1 MKTSKTC
8 KRTALFLA
16 AVLLLTSVFA
26 VLPAFAA
33 AGATEIAV
41 TNGVA
46 TNVVWNYGYVGSSV
60 NPYGNANKIS
70 NNSSG
75 KNGAYRYSDILT
87 IPHAGTSIS
96 FSDPAEKSISVNAY
110 IISSWKQVNG
120 AWVLDTDGTN
130 IAGVGAKTSGIAV
143 YNSTTEI
150 VTYTYTTQKDNE
162 HIRLGCYG
170 TPGSEVCPTVYV
182 GNSETNADGVLE
194 NIVWFPGYV
203 ASSAHG
209 TVNIRDTISVGGAG
223 YSYSAP
229 ILLKKAGT
237 KISFKVTLGGAI
249 NKAASQNAYV
259 FSVWERNHDNSF
271 LFGYGCPGNDQKQN
285 TAWQTVNG
293 DTYEYFYTSS
303 YDNEYVRICYYSG
316 AASNALPDALPT
328 VTLTENGGGD
338 ATLARAY
345 YDPALVLSA
354 RTVTWNAG
362 YVGSSANTSAANKL
376 NKGGGGYKYTDIITV
391 WGKGS
396 LLMFTDIG
404 GTSSNEFASGSAYV
418 FSSFASEDNSL
429 INVDTAGTNLAGNN
443 ASCYVVN
450 PDGSRTYYYY
460 TTKDVEYIRISM
472 RSDNANY
479 GTVNK
484 VATSFIA
491 PTVYVISSAN
501 LVKWNAGSYIMGNPK
516 ATWGNGLYST
526 NAHADYTYTDYFAV
540 PKAGTT
546 ISIPAL
552 GNVSANIAVFST
564 YDKNGDT
571 YTGVS
576 ALMPAAASYTTIG
589 STRYYTYTTT
599 RDNEILRL
607 CTNSKYTGTAGN
619 YFLPVL
625 TSTLGTYSSL
635 FAGKEMTIIGDS
647 YFAGN
652 GIDKAFVW
660 PKLFADLYG
669 MTFYNQGVNGS
680 AISDSSG
687 DNTKYTPMVNRWDKM
702 QGSENTA
709 LVLFEGGRNDYNQKT
724 PIGELGD
731 TTTKTFYGAIDTVM
745 KGLLQKF
752 PNALIVCLN
761 PWDLTRYETYN
772 RDIGAGHTCNEYAAA
787 FRNYVA
793 SLGNDRVVLLDTNST
808 DTVPVYIQDASFRRT
823 YAQTPTDGSHMN
835 IKGMNFALP
844 FFEKRL
850 AEFMTEYTA
859 MQNAGGGIVFSENGK
874 PVQVKSTVEAGEI
887 TVPAPYIGT
896 SDALVGWSG
905 TVGGKEVLLPVGG
918 TLTVAAGESGTLT
931 PKYLHLSSAGNTI
944 RLVTGSNGV
953 RFLTE
958 VDLAEYEA
966 LANIP
971 GVTLSRGT
979 LIVPE
984 FYLASLGNEL
994 TFDSL
999 TANAKKH
1006 LNVKAGA
1013 WYQKDADSALFAGS
1027 IANIYEDHYTLAYVG
1042 TGYITVTFTDGSEVT
1057 FYAAKTPET
1066 SVTVNALAE
1075 TAYHDRS
1082 ETRTNVYQYETEDN
1096 DYSPYT
1102 AEQRGVLAGYLTS
1115 KVLTI
1120 TGDAANGFAANAKS
1134 GVQFT
1139 VTTETDQDRLFVR
1152 RADGTAIT
1160 EADFDGVYF
1169 RGISVQFTVADGAI
1183 CIYYTEYT
1191 ERY

>member
-1 MKTSKTC
+1 MKSQKICT
-8 KRTALFLA
+8 RTALFLA

-33 AGATEIAV
+33 TEATEIAV
-41 TNGVA
+41 ANGVA

-60 NPYGNANKIS
+60 NPNGNANKIA
-70 NNSSG
+70 NNSNG
-75 KNGAYRYSDILT
+75 KAGSYRYSDILT

-96 FSDPAEKSISVNAY
+96 FSDPTGKSVSVNAY
-110 IISSWKQVNG
+110 VISSWKQVNG
-120 AWVLDTDGTN
+120 AWELDTDGTN
-130 IAGVGAKTSGIAV
+130 IAGVGASTKGIAV
-143 YNSTTEI
+143 YNSTTKI

-162 HIRLGCYG
+162 HIRLCCYG

-182 GNSETNADGVLE
+182 GNSEVNTDGVLE
-194 NIVWFPGYV
+194 NIVWFPGYI
-203 ASSAHG
+203 ASWAHE
-209 TVNIRDTISVGGAG
+209 TVNMRDTISVGGDG

-237 KISFKVTLGGAI
+237 KISFKVTIGGAI
-249 NKAASQNAYV
+249 TKAASGNAYV

-271 LFGYGCPGNDQKQN
+271 LFGYGCPDNN
-285 TAWQTVNG
+285 TAWQTVDGN
-293 DTYEYFYTSS
+293 TYEYFYTSS
-303 YDNEYVRICYYSG
+303 YDNEYVRISYYSG
-316 AASNALPDALPT
+316 AASNTLPDTFPT

-345 YDPALVLSA
+345 YDPALVLST

-362 YVGSSANTSAANKL
+362 YVGSSTNSATNKL
-376 NKGGGGYKYTDIITV
+376 NKTGGGYKYTDIISV
-391 WGKGS
+391 YGKGS

-404 GTSSNEFASGSAYV
+404 GTGTEFASGGAYV

-429 INVDTAGTNLAGNN
+429 IDVDMTGTNLAGDNT
-443 ASCYVVN
+443 SCYVVN

-460 TTKDVEYIRISM
+460 TTKDVEHIRISM
-472 RSDNANY
+472 RSDFANQ

-484 VATSFIA
+484 VDTSFIA

-501 LVKWNAGSYIMGNPK
+501 LVKWNAGSYIMGNPNVSWAK
-516 ATWGNGLYST
+516 IYTING
-526 NAHADYTYTDYFAV
+526 HADYTYTDYFTV

-552 GNVSANIAVFST
+552 AGNSTSPNIAVFST

-576 ALMPAAASYTTIG
+576 ALMPANASYTTIG
-589 STRYYTYTTT
+589 STNIYTYTTT

-625 TSTLGTYSSL
+625 TPTIGTYSSL

-652 GIDKAFVW
+652 GIDKAYVW

-669 MTFYNQGVNGS
+669 MTFYNQGISGS

-687 DNTKYTPMVNRWDKM
+687 DSKYNPMVNRWDQM

-761 PWDLTRYETYN
+761 PWDLTRYESYN

-793 SLGNDRVVLLDTNST
+793 SLDNDRVVMLDTNST
-808 DTVPVYIQDASFRRT
+808 STVPVFIQDAPFRLA

-835 IKGMNFALP
+835 IKGMNFVLP

-850 AEFMTEYTA
+850 AELMTEYTA
-859 MQNAGGGIVFSENGK
+859 MQNAGGGIVFSENDK
-874 PVQVKSTVEAGEI
+874 PVQIKSTVEAGEI
-887 TVPAPYIGT
+887 TIPAPYIGT

-905 TVGGKEVLLPVGG
+905 TVGGEEVFLPVGG
-918 TLTVAAGESGTLT
+918 KLTVKAGESGTLT

-966 LANIP
+966 LAKIP

-984 FYLASLGNEL
+984 SYLESLGNEL
-994 TFDSL
+994 TFDAL
-999 TANAKKH
+999 TQNAKKY

-1013 WYQKDADSALFAGS
+1013 WYQENTDSALFAGS
-1027 IANIYEDHYTLAYVG
+1027 IANIFEKNYTLPFVG
-1042 TGYITVTFTDGSEVT
+1042 TGYITVTFTDGSEAT
-1057 FYAAKTPET
+1057 FYAAKTPAT
-1066 SVTVNALAE
+1066 SVIVYELAKNA
-1075 TAYHDRS
+1075 YYDRS
-1082 ETRTNVYQYETEDN
+1082 ETRTNVYQYETEDY
-1096 DYSPYT
+1096 DYSPYM
-1102 AEQRGVLAGYLTS
+1102 AEQLQILVNYLDRA

-1120 TGDAANGFAANAKS
+1120 AGDAVNGFVANTGN

-1139 VTTETDQDRLFVR
+1139 VTIVSDRDQLLVR
-1152 RADGTAIT
+1152 RADSTAIAK
-1160 EADFDGVYF
+1160 ADFDIVYF
-1169 RGISVQFTVADGAI
+1169 CGTSVQFTVVDGAI

>member
-1 MKTSKTC
+1 MKTSKNC
-8 KRTALFLA
+8 KRATLFLA

-26 VLPAFAA
+26 VFPAFAA
-33 AGATEIAV
+33 TDATEIAV
-41 TNGVA
+41 TDGIA

-70 NNSSG
+70 DNS
-75 KNGAYRYSDILT
+75 NGSTGPYRYSDILT

-96 FSDPAEKSISVNAY
+96 FSDPAGKSMSVNAY

-130 IAGVGAKTSGIAV
+130 IAGVGAKTNSIAV
-143 YNSTTEI
+143 YNSTTKI

-170 TPGSEVCPTVYV
+170 TPGSAVCPTVYV

-194 NIVWFPGYV
+194 NIVWFPGYI
-203 ASSAHG
+203 ASSSHG
-209 TVNIRDTISVGGAG
+209 TVNIRDTIAVGGSG
-223 YSYSAP
+223 YTYSAP

-237 KISFKVTLGGAI
+237 KISFKVTKGGAI
-249 NKAASQNAYV
+249 TKFASLNAYV

-271 LFGYGCPGNDQKQN
+271 LFGYGCPGNDQGKN
-285 TAWQTVNG
+285 TAWQTVDG

-303 YDNEYVRICYYSG
+303 YDNEYVRISYFSG
-316 AASNALPDALPT
+316 AASNALPSTFPT

-362 YVGSSANTSAANKL
+362 YVGSSANAGSTNKL
-376 NKGGGGYKYTDIITV
+376 NKGAGGYKYTDIIPV

-404 GTSSNEFASGSAYV
+404 GTGNEFASGSAYV

-429 INVDTAGTNLAGNN
+429 INVDTTGTNLAGNN
-443 ASCYVVN
+443 TSCYVVN

-472 RSDNANY
+472 RSDSANY
-479 GTVNK
+479 GTINK
-484 VATSFIA
+484 VSTSFIA
-491 PTVYVISSAN
+491 PAVYVISSAN
-501 LVKWNAGSYIMGNPK
+501 LVKWNAGSYIMGNPN

-526 NAHADYTYTDYFAV
+526 NTHADYTYTDYFTV

-546 ISIPAL
+546 ISIPAKS
-552 GNVSANIAVFST
+552 NVSANIAVFST

-576 ALMPAAASYTTIG
+576 ALMPAKASYTTNG
-589 STRYYTYTTT
+589 STRRYTYTTT

-625 TSTLGTYSSL
+625 TSTIGTYSSL

-652 GIDKAFVW
+652 GIDKNFVW

-669 MTFYNQGVNGS
+669 MTFYNQGINGS

-687 DNTKYTPMVNRWDKM
+687 DNKYNPMVNRWNKM

-761 PWDLTRYETYN
+761 PWQLERYPSYN
-772 RDIGAGHTCNEYAAA
+772 NANSAGHTSNDYAAA

-793 SLGNDRVVLLDTNST
+793 SLGNDRVVMLDTNNT
-808 DTVPVYIQDASFRRT
+808 GTVPVFIQDASFRRA
-823 YAQTPTDGSHMN
+823 YAQTPADGSHMN
-835 IKGMNFALP
+835 IKGMNFILP
-844 FFEKRL
+844 FFEQRL
-850 AEFMTEYTA
+850 AEFMTGYTA

-874 PVQVKSTVEAGEI
+874 PVQVKSTAEAGEI
-887 TVPAPYIGT
+887 TIPAPYIET
-896 SDALVGWSG
+896 TDALIGWSG

-918 TLTVAAGESGTLT
+918 KLTAAAGESGTLT
-931 PKYLHLSSAGNTI
+931 PKYLHMSSAGNTI
-944 RLVTGSNGV
+944 RLITNSNGI

-958 VDLAEYEA
+958 VNLAEYEA

-984 FYLASLGNEL
+984 FYLSSLGNEL

-1006 LNVKAGA
+1006 LHIKAGA
-1013 WYQKDADSALFAGS
+1013 WYQQNANSALFAGS

-1042 TGYITVTFTDGSEVT
+1042 TGYITVTFTDGSEIT
-1057 FYAAKTPET
+1057 FYAAKTPAT

-1075 TAYHDRS
+1075 TAYRDRN
-1082 ETRTNVYQYETEDN
+1082 EARTEVYQYETEDGN
-1096 DYSPYT
+1096 YSPYT
-1102 AEQRGVLAGYLTS
+1102 AKQREVLAGYLTS

-1120 TGDAANGFAANAKS
+1120 TGDATNGFAASAKS

-1139 VTTETDQDRLFVR
+1139 VTVETDKDLLFVR
-1152 RADGTAIT
+1152 RTDGIAIT
-1160 EADFDGVYF
+1160 EGDFDGVYF
-1169 RGISVQFTVADGAI
+1169 RGTSVQFTVADGAI
-1183 CIYYTEYT
+1183 RIHYTEYT